1 MKRWDCKKSKEVENL
16 KVDEFI
22 NDIIGVY
29 KKHNL
34 SISHEDHFGGFEIEN
49 ISDNNIE
56 WLQEASISF

>member
-22 NDIIGVY
+22 NDIIDVY

-34 SISHEDHFGGFEIEN
+34 SIGHEDDFGSFEIEN

-56 WLQEASISF
+56 WIQEAHKSF